1 MNGSIERDVS
11 HLNADILDL
20 KHLEKIR
27 AQICSPSDIIEV
39 QDHIIKKLKEE
50 NQQLRDEVA
59 RLKGEKGKPKILPN
73 VPDIP
78 RDKPNHQV
86 SKSKPWE
93 KNAKITR
100 VKIDRIQKFCVD
112 RSILPDDAIPKGFRS
127 VVIQEITFKTCNMEC
142 LLERFYSPSFNPK
155 MGLRSSLLFP
165 SIIKKELN

>member
-1 MNGSIERDVS
+1 VNGSIERDVS

-27 AQICSPSDIIEV
+27 AQICSPSDIIDV

-78 RDKPNHQV
+78 RDKP
-86 SKSKPWE
+86 
-93 KNAKITR
+93 
-100 VKIDRIQKFCVD
+100 
-112 RSILPDDAIPKGFRS
+112 
-127 VVIQEITFKTCNMEC
+127 
-142 LLERFYSPSFNPK
+142 
-155 MGLRSSLLFP
+155 
-165 SIIKKELN
+165 IIK